1 MRMGKAETTFRPRV
15 AGESGPTFF
24 PRAAGEVLSA
34 AKRRGYFVAL
44 ALIGSAL
51 FLSSS
56 ATAGWRDEATPAD
69 VQRLEQLSQSRLKGL
84 DEASA
89 GNSSDLNAI
98 RSILQAG
105 TVPAAAGKLTG
116 VWKCRTMKLGGLTPE
131 IVYGWFKCRISQSHD
146 GRIFFEKL
154 SGSQRTSGYL
164 YPEGDGFVYLGASYV
179 NYNGVREKPPV
190 YSGRGASVG
199 AAATPDDQI
208 GMLSLAYD
216 GRARLELPSP
226 VQESV
231 FDVIELKR

>member
-1 MRMGKAETTFRPRV
+1 MRMGKAERTFR
-15 AGESGPTFF
+15 A
-24 PRAAGEVLSA
+24 RAAGEA
-34 AKRRGYFVAL
+34 ARRAGGGILAAL
-44 ALIGSAL
+44 LL
-51 FLSSS
+51 FAVP

-69 VQRLEQLSQSRLKGL
+69 MQRLEQLSQSRAKGL
-84 DEASA
+84 EEASR
-89 GNSSDLNAI
+89 GNSADLDAI

-105 TVPAAAGKLTG
+105 AVPAAPGKLIG
-116 VWKCRTMKLGGLTPE
+116 VWKCRAMKLGGLTPE

-190 YSGRGASVG
+190 YSGRGASAG

-216 GRARLELPSP
+216 GRARLELPTP